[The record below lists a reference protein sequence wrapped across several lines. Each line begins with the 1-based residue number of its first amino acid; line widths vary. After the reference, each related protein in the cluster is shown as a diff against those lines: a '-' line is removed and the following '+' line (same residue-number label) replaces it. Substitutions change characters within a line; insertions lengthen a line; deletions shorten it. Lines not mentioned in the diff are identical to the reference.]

1 MREAMLCQRCQ
12 SVVHQAGS
20 LLFPRPMGRLGNGAM
35 RAGVLC
41 AGCGRLLPAAGM
53 AERLFAK
60 LCELSRFGL
69 LDRAAPILKPPVPRG
84 PSPFEEGL

>member
-12 SVVHQAGS
+12 SVVHEAGS
-20 LLFPRPMGRLGNGAM
+20 LLLPRPMGRLGTGAM

-41 AGCGRLLPAAGM
+41 VGCGRLLPAVGM

-69 LDRAAPILKPPVPRG
+69 LDRAAPILKPPAPRE
-84 PSPFEEGL
+84 PSPFEESL